1 MENAEEIQEKKKKK
15 GLSGILKTLV
25 SRIIGVFRE
34 YPVTMIAIMLA
45 ALAFSLVVGDLS
57 REVDKFLTK
66 FATVCLIT
74 ATGSLFLE
82 ELFPKKKILRIA
94 GYCLSA
100 VSAVVYVAIFYTEKE
115 MLLGLEAN
123 VVRETAAKLL
133 ALQGVILIGFAIWHM
148 YRRLEEDF
156 EVYATKAFVELIK
169 ATVIYGLFA
178 AGLAIIVLIF
188 NALIFDTDDFLSQ
201 VEIFLASGIYV
212 PMCLKA
218 ISGKNEEPGKFFRVC
233 IQYVLL
239 PMLLI
244 SFAIIYLYIAKVFI
258 TNDIP
263 SNKIFY
269 ILTGL
274 FSIGMPIWTCVHGL
288 RQKEGF
294 LTKAAAF
301 LPYVFLPFVLLQGWS
316 IGLRI
321 GQYGITEPRYFGIV
335 MILCEIIYFGLYVLH
350 HRGNKQAISWG
361 LFAAMAVTFFS
372 LLCPGTTYDDVTIHS
387 QMSRMKKML
396 ASANPT
402 AEEKSSIKNCYR
414 EIKNVGY
421 KGKKALE
428 SQLSKEQTD
437 RIGSYDEY
445 GNLTH
450 DTVYLHSHKSNDYI
464 EVAGYSRIY
473 EINTDS
479 GQDSYLG
486 DGKLKLQYANYERRK
501 NSEPILADV
510 SELVDYAL
518 TFTESYDPDFSID
531 NYRVCPVNDH
541 QAIWV
546 TNFTISFYE
555 DTKKINTMYLNGYL
569 MEK

>member
-1 MENAEEIQEKKKKK
+1 MENKEEIQVKKQKK
-15 GLSGILKTLV
+15 GLSEIIKSLAN
-25 SRIIGVFRE
+25 RIIDVFRD

-57 REVDKFLTK
+57 READKFLTK
-66 FATVCLIT
+66 FANVCLIT
-74 ATGSLFLE
+74 ATGSLFFE
-82 ELFPKKKILRIA
+82 ELFKKKPIVRIA

-100 VSAVVYVAIFYTEKE
+100 VSAIIYVAIFFTKSE
-115 MLLGLEAN
+115 MLLGMDTDI
-123 VVRETAAKLL
+123 VRETAAKLL
-133 ALQGVILIGFAIWHM
+133 ALQGVILVGFAVWHM
-148 YRRLEEDF
+148 FRRLEENF

-178 AGLAIIVLIF
+178 AGLAVIVLIF
-188 NALIFDTDDFLSQ
+188 DALIFDTDDFLSQ
-201 VEIFLASGIYV
+201 MEIFLASGIYV

-244 SFAIIYLYIAKVFI
+244 SFAIIYLYIAKIFL

-294 LTKAAAF
+294 LTKAATF
-301 LPYVFLPFVLLQGWS
+301 LPYVFLPFVLLQCWS

-335 MILCEIIYFGLYVLH
+335 LILCEIIYFVLYVLH
-350 HRGNKQAISWG
+350 HRGNKQAISWV
-361 LFAAMAVTFFS
+361 LFAAMGVTFFS
-372 LLCPGTTYDDVTIHS
+372 LLCPGTTYDDVTIRS

-396 ASANPT
+396 ASSDPT

-414 EIKNVGY
+414 EIKNVGF

-428 SQLSKEQTD
+428 SQLSKEQID
-437 RIGSYDEY
+437 RIDSYDEY

-450 DTVYLHSHKSNDYI
+450 DMVYLYSHRSSDYI

-473 EINTDS
+473 EINTES
-479 GQDSYLG
+479 GQDAYLG
-486 DGKLKLQYANYERRK
+486 DGKIKLQYANYERRK
-501 NSEPILADV
+501 DSEPILADV

-518 TFTESYDPDFSID
+518 TFTKSHDSDFSID

-546 TNFTISFYE
+546 TSFTIHFYA
-555 DTKKINTMYLNGYL
+555 DTKKIDTMYLNGYL